1 MSDTEG
7 VKMVA
12 KIFKESTLKKVL
24 QNIIDDYSYYFF
36 FFLKANRD
44 FGTTDMT
51 QLLYHYKFGLSGE
64 VGSMSAYAC
73 IKKDIIVEARF
84 SLNCEELCSSCTHDG
99 FYKLIL
105 SIYSAE

>member
-36 FFLKANRD
+36 FFS
-44 FGTTDMT
+44 
-51 QLLYHYKFGLSGE
+51 QSQ
-64 VGSMSAYAC
+64 S
-73 IKKDIIVEARF
+73 
-84 SLNCEELCSSCTHDG
+84 
-99 FYKLIL
+99 
-105 SIYSAE
+105 

>member
-1 MSDTEG
+1 
-7 VKMVA
+7 
-12 KIFKESTLKKVL
+12 
-24 QNIIDDYSYYFF
+24 
-36 FFLKANRD
+36 
-44 FGTTDMT
+44 MT